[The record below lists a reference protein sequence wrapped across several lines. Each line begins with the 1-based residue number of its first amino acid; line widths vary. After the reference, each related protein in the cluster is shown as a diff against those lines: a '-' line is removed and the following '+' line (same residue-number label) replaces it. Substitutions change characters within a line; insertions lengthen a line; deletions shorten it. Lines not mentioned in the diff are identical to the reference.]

1 MELTHLFYR
10 KFNGEDKYGSSY
22 ASKSVKLLPK
32 QIVDA
37 RAKGGPATGVSW
49 LGWSSDGQFLAA
61 RSEAMPRCMWVW
73 NGINGQLAALL
84 VQMSAITCARWRP
97 FQTGR
102 PHLKPLLAFCTGVP
116 RVYFW
121 SPDGASWIDMPMQS
135 ALDSEEN
142 NETAPAPVTGIM
154 SGASLTD
161 GRLLVQSL
169 KWSPDGRRLLLL
181 GRTSFCSVDVDD
193 NA

>member
-1 MELTHLFYR
+1 MQFIHR
-10 KFNGEDKYGSSY
+10 KFSGDDKYGSSY
-22 ASKSVKLLPK
+22 ASKSLKLLPK
-32 QIVDA
+32 QVVDV
-37 RAKGGPATGVSW
+37 RAKGGPGTGVSW
-49 LGWSSDGQFLAA
+49 VGWSSDGMFLAA
-61 RSEAMPRCMWVW
+61 RSEALPRCMWVW

-121 SPDGASWIDMPMQS
+121 SPNGASWIDMPLQS
-135 ALDSEEN
+135 ALDGEESI
-142 NETAPAPVTGIM
+142 NEATTAPVAGIAGN
-154 SGASLTD
+154 SSVTD
-161 GRLLVQSL
+161 GRFLVQSL